1 MITPID
7 SAVTSGHEGP
17 CPYRVFTG
25 GCVFLILADI
35 HSLFVIGHMAAE
47 SRPFLEDLLPFLTVQ
62 NYSGYFKRV
71 VNGRREDVFLLSIK
85 IQSQTQA
92 GKVLTDGLIDVQTDA
107 AAATCRDFYYA
118 ENKMDVS
125 GKRTI
130 YQLSPV
136 RQLRHNKVPGVP
148 VVSKEERGPLHK
160 CGTFAGKFRFQCF
173 QLNCTEFDVISF
185 I

>member
-1 MITPID
+1 MGHKLMITPID
-7 SAVTSGHEGP
+7 NAVTSGHEGP

-85 IQSQTQA
+85 I
-92 GKVLTDGLIDVQTDA
+92 
-107 AAATCRDFYYA
+107 
-118 ENKMDVS
+118 
-125 GKRTI
+125 
-130 YQLSPV
+130 
-136 RQLRHNKVPGVP
+136 
-148 VVSKEERGPLHK
+148 
-160 CGTFAGKFRFQCF
+160 
-173 QLNCTEFDVISF
+173 
-185 I
+185 